1 MSQETGLVVDIN
13 DGGIATITISQPERK
28 NALTKPM
35 WGELARIA
43 DDLGGDSNLRCIVIR
58 GGSGAG
64 FGAGADI
71 HEFVRERDGFEKAR
85 DYGMLHA
92 EALQALRVCQHPVIA
107 AIDGPCIGASFVL
120 AAACDL
126 RIAADNAKFAVPP
139 MKLGATL
146 GYPELQI
153 MLDLLGEAALFEILL
168 EGQVFDAARARE
180 IGFIVRHVPLDAFDA
195 EVTATATRIAGGA
208 PITQRLHKKMINRL
222 KEGGS
227 IDAREFDEG
236 YRAFDSADFKE
247 GYTAFLEKRKAVFE
261 GR

>member
-1 MSQETGLVVDIN
+1 MTDQTGLNVTVAD
-13 DGGIATITISQPERK
+13 GIATITICQPERK

-35 WGELARIA
+35 WGTLAHIAQELS
-43 DDLGGDSNLRCIVIR
+43 DDLDLRCVVIR
-58 GGSGAG
+58 GGDGAG

-71 HEFVRERDGFEKAR
+71 HEFVRERDGFNKAR
-85 DYGMLHA
+85 DYGLLHA
-92 EALQALRVCQHPVIA
+92 EALQMLQACPHPVIA

-168 EGQVFDAARARE
+168 EGQVFGPARARE
-180 IGFIVRHVPLDAFDA
+180 IGFIARYVPIWDF
-195 EVTATATRIAGGA
+195 EGEITKTAQRIASGA

-222 KEGGS
+222 RQGGA
-227 IDAREFDEG
+227 IDAHEFDEG

-247 GYTAFLEKRKAVFE
+247 GYTAFLEKRKAVFS
-261 GR
+261 GK

>member
-1 MSQETGLVVDIN
+1 MSEQTGLNVTVADR
-13 DGGIATITISQPERK
+13 IATVTICQPERK

-35 WGELARIA
+35 WGTLAQIAQEL
-43 DDLGGDSNLRCIVIR
+43 SNDVDLRCVVIR
-58 GGSGAG
+58 GGAGVG

-71 HEFVRERDGFEKAR
+71 HEFVRERSGFEKAR

-92 EALQALRVCQHPVIA
+92 EALQTIQNCNHPVIA
-107 AIDGPCIGASFVL
+107 AIDGPCMGASFVL
-120 AAACDL
+120 ASACDL

-146 GYPELQI
+146 GYPELEI

-168 EGQVFDAARARE
+168 EGQVFDVTRARD
-180 IGFIVRHVPLDAFDA
+180 IGFVARYVPVADFDE
-195 EVTATATRIAGGA
+195 EVAKTAGRIAGGA
-208 PITQRLHKKMINRL
+208 PITQRMHKKMINRL
-222 KEGGS
+222 RQGGA

-247 GYTAFLEKRKAVFE
+247 GYTAFLEKRKAVFS
-261 GR
+261 GK

>member
-1 MSQETGLVVDIN
+1 MSELTGLNVTIN
-13 DGGIATITISQPERK
+13 DRVATISICQPERK

-43 DDLGGDSNLRCIVIR
+43 QELSDDLELRCVIIR
-58 GGSGAG
+58 GGEGAG

-71 HEFVRERDGFEKAR
+71 HEFVRERAGFEKAR

-92 EALQALRVCQHPVIA
+92 EAIQTIQNCTHPVIA
-107 AIDGPCIGASFVL
+107 AIDGPCMGASFVL
-120 AAACDL
+120 AASCDL
-126 RIAADNAKFAVPP
+126 RIAADNARFAVPP

-146 GYPELQI
+146 GYPELEI

-168 EGQVFDAARARE
+168 EGQVFDAMRARE
-180 IGFIVRHVPLDAFDA
+180 IGFVARHVPLEGFEA
-195 EVTATATRIAGGA
+195 EITKIGARIAGGA

-222 KEGGS
+222 RQGGA

-236 YRAFDSADFKE
+236 YRAFDSDDFKE
-247 GYTAFLEKRKAVFE
+247 GYTAFLEKRKAVFS
-261 GR
+261 GK

>member
-1 MSQETGLVVDIN
+1 MAQETGLVVDTN
-13 DGGIATITISQPERK
+13 GGVATITICQPERK

-35 WGELARIA
+35 WGTLARIA
-43 DDLGGDSNLRCIVIR
+43 QELSDDMDLRCVVIR
-58 GGSGAG
+58 GGDGVG

-71 HEFVRERDGFEKAR
+71 HEFVRERAGFEKAR

-92 EALQALRVCQHPVIA
+92 EALQAIQSCTHPVIA
-107 AIDGPCIGASFVL
+107 AIDGPCMGASFVL
-120 AAACDL
+120 AAVCDL
-126 RIAADNAKFAVPP
+126 RIAADSAKFAVPP

-168 EGQVFDAARARE
+168 EGQMFGAERARE
-180 IGFIVRHVPLDAFDA
+180 IGFVARHVPIADFDG
-195 EVTATATRIAGGA
+195 EVATTANRIAGGA

-222 KEGGS
+222 RQGGA
-227 IDAREFDEG
+227 IDAREFDDG

-247 GYTAFLEKRKAVFE
+247 GYTAFLEKRKAVFS
-261 GR
+261 GK

>member
-1 MSQETGLVVDIN
+1 MTDQTGLKVAIAD
-13 DGGIATITISQPERK
+13 GIATVTICQPERK

-35 WGELARIA
+35 WGTLANIAQELS
-43 DDLGGDSNLRCIVIR
+43 DDLDLRCIVIR
-58 GGSGAG
+58 GGDGVG

-71 HEFVRERDGFEKAR
+71 HEFVRERAGFEKAR
-85 DYGMLHA
+85 DYGLLHA
-92 EALQALRVCQHPVIA
+92 EALQAIQNCTHPVIA
-107 AIDGPCIGASFVL
+107 AIDGPCMGASFVL
-120 AAACDL
+120 ASACDL

-146 GYPELQI
+146 GYPELEI

-168 EGQVFDAARARE
+168 EGQVFGAERARE
-180 IGFIVRHVPLDAFDA
+180 IGFVARHVPIADFDA
-195 EVTATATRIAGGA
+195 EIDKTAHRIAGGA

-222 KEGGS
+222 RQGGA

-247 GYTAFLEKRKAVFE
+247 GYTAFLEKRKAVFT
-261 GR
+261 GK

>member
-1 MSQETGLVVDIN
+1 MSLETGLVVDI
-13 DGGIATITISQPERK
+13 DGGIATITISQPDRK

-43 DDLGGDSNLRCIVIR
+43 DDLGRDNALRCVVIR
-58 GGSGAG
+58 GGGGVG

-71 HEFVRERDGFEKAR
+71 HEFVRERDGFAKAR

-92 EALQALRVCQHPVIA
+92 EALQAIEVCQHPVIA

-168 EGQVFDAARARE
+168 EGQVFGPERARE
-180 IGFIVRHVPLDAFDA
+180 IGFIARHVPLDAFEA
-195 EVTATATRIAGGA
+195 EIKTTANRIAGGA
-208 PITQRLHKKMINRL
+208 PITQRLHKKLINRL

-227 IDAREFDEG
+227 IGAKEFDEG

-247 GYTAFLEKRKAVFE
+247 GYTAFLEKRKAVFQ
-261 GR
+261 GK

>member
-1 MSQETGLVVDIN
+1 MAQETGLVVETN
-13 DGGIATITISQPERK
+13 GGIATIFIRQPERK

-43 DDLGGDSNLRCIVIR
+43 DDLSGDVSLRCVVIR
-58 GGSGAG
+58 GGDGAG

-71 HEFVRERDGFEKAR
+71 HEFVRERDGFDKAR

-92 EALQALRVCQHPVIA
+92 EALQALQACQHPVVA

-153 MLDLLGEAALFEILL
+153 MLDLLGSAVLFEILL
-168 EGQVFDAARARE
+168 EGQVLGAERARE
-180 IGFIVRHVPLDAFDA
+180 IGFIARHVPLEMF
-195 EVTATATRIAGGA
+195 ETEIETTARRIASGA
-208 PITQRLHKKMINRL
+208 PIAQRQHKKMINRL
-222 KEGGS
+222 REGGA
-227 IDAREFDEG
+227 INAKEFDEG

-247 GYTAFLEKRKAVFE
+247 GYTAFLEKRKAVFQ
-261 GR
+261 GK